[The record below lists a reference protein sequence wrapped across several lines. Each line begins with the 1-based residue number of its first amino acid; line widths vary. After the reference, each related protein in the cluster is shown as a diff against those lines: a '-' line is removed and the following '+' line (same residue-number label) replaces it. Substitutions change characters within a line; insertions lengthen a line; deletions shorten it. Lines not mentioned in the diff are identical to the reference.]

1 MSEQTVTPKALSET
15 AKRSNVPYGT
25 LQTLTEE
32 KASYQQRLLKE
43 FCNLF

>member
-1 MSEQTVTPKALSET
+1 MPEQTVTPKALSET

-43 FCNLF
+43 FCNLV